1 MSGEPEAIR
10 GVAAADL
17 GSGLRRSDS
26 AVVAKPSASRSRPAE
41 TVAGDPLENVGLV
54 FEVNR
59 DSHEVIIKVVDRET
73 KQIIREIP
81 PAEVR
86 KLRSAMQS
94 ILGLLLDSTG

>member
-17 GSGLRRSDS
+17 GSGPRLPDSPTSTNLRASRGRQPEGIASDS
-26 AVVAKPSASRSRPAE
+26 
-41 TVAGDPLENVGLV
+41 LENVGLV

-59 DSHEVIIKVVDRET
+59 DSREVIIKVVDRNT
-73 KQIIREIP
+73 KRVIREIP

-94 ILGLLLDSTG
+94 IQGLLLDSTG